1 MYIICFKKIIKKNE
15 YKGVAFFLSILIVI
29 IFIYMWNYCWKIVM
43 GDQNILYINYTKQII
58 IKGTGNILKVQVS
71 EKFSNVV
78 FLKNTFCNEI
88 KAI

>member
-1 MYIICFKKIIKKNE
+1 
-15 YKGVAFFLSILIVI
+15 
-29 IFIYMWNYCWKIVM
+29 M
-43 GDQNILYINYTKQII
+43 GDQNILYINYTKQIM